1 MLRNFL
7 LIVCKTSSDH
17 LFTMKNFG
25 RMNLCIFHGIGTLT
39 LQDPTKSSILLFNQ
53 YVLLSCCQRYRR
65 RHHMHC
71 IAPSCS
77 EVLAVT
83 ACTEH
88 IRMPRQNVDK
98 NIHLDDVDI
107 PSHSVEMTPYIL
119 QFAVQLPVA
128 RQALTSRQTSRKAS
142 LLRDSV

>member
-1 MLRNFL
+1 
-7 LIVCKTSSDH
+7 
-17 LFTMKNFG
+17 
-25 RMNLCIFHGIGTLT
+25 
-39 LQDPTKSSILLFNQ
+39 
-53 YVLLSCCQRYRR
+53 
-65 RHHMHC
+65 MHC